1 MLLDR
6 WSPRAMSG
14 AGISHDEL
22 MRLFEAARW
31 VPSSPNAQ
39 QWGALY
45 AHRETDHWQ
54 TFFGLLGEGNKVW
67 AKNAAVLLVFIS
79 RTIFNTMANHPLRT
93 PTILA
98 QAEKF
103 SDSGFP
109 AKSRR
114 PRHAGLCYE
123 GTRRDLR
130 IPEEFEVE
138 GMAAVGRPGSK
149 EIVPEKLQ
157 ERESLNDRREV
168 SESIFEGPF
177 RHG

>member
-31 VPSSPNAQ
+31 VPSSPNARN
-39 QWGALY
+39 GVRSTLIERLTIGRLFSAFL
-45 AHRETDHWQ
+45 A
-54 TFFGLLGEGNKVW
+54 KVI
-67 AKNAAVLLVFIS
+67 K
-79 RTIFNTMANHPLRT
+79 
-93 PTILA
+93 
-98 QAEKF
+98 
-103 SDSGFP
+103 
-109 AKSRR
+109 
-114 PRHAGLCYE
+114 Y
-123 GTRRDLR
+123 
-130 IPEEFEVE
+130 
-138 GMAAVGRPGSK
+138 GMAAVGRPASK

-157 ERESLNDRREV
+157 ERESPNDRRKV